1 MVPQPSGKA
10 SDCNSLS
17 AGSTPAGTSIK
28 KNKKN
33 ACNNSNCL
41 LLYSST
47 RPQLNWIER
56 QTTDLK
62 VAGSIPTGRA
72 IKIYIRDV
80 AQLGSASGLGPE
92 GRRFES
98 CHLDHLNG
106 VLAQLVE
113 HLLCT
118 QGVRSSNLL
127 SSTIYIV
134 YYNLV
139 KFSCIGGVAQLVR
152 AIGSYPI
159 GRGFESPR
167 RHQIYYS

>member
-1 MVPQPSGKA
+1 MRVRF
-10 SDCNSLS
+10 
-17 AGSTPAGTSIK
+17 
-28 KNKKN
+28 
-33 ACNNSNCL
+33 L
-41 LLYSST
+41 LGAPF
-47 RPQLNWIER
+47 RFIF
-56 QTTDLK
+56 
-62 VAGSIPTGRA
+62 
-72 IKIYIRDV
+72 RDV

-134 YYNLV
+134 LQLNKIL
-139 KFSCIGGVAQLVR
+139 IGGVAQLVR

-167 RHQIYYS
+167 RHQNFITLDFGPLAQWSELPAHNRLVVGSSPTGSTNLQTY

>member
-1 MVPQPSGKA
+1 M
-10 SDCNSLS
+10 
-17 AGSTPAGTSIK
+17 
-28 KNKKN
+28 
-33 ACNNSNCL
+33 
-41 LLYSST
+41 
-47 RPQLNWIER
+47 
-56 QTTDLK
+56 
-62 VAGSIPTGRA
+62 
-72 IKIYIRDV
+72 
-80 AQLGSASGLGPE
+80 GPE

-134 YYNLV
+134 LQLNKIL
-139 KFSCIGGVAQLVR
+139 IGGVAQLVR

-167 RHQIYYS
+167 RHQNFITLTHYGPLAQWSELPAHNRLVVGSSPTGSTNLLTLLYWRNTQVVEGTGLENQQYCNR